1 MKSLKS
7 PLRVETLGQRV
18 IEMEGSVN
26 TAVTAYIRHCVRL
39 LLPLPNTDIHALT
52 PADRQQTQTVSA
64 EMIGGDGMDHF
75 WFFS

>member
-1 MKSLKS
+1 M
-7 PLRVETLGQRV
+7 ETLGQRV

-52 PADRQQTQTVSA
+52 LADRQQTQTVSA